1 MKRLFSRKNYR
12 RVFYR
17 YLVMYFAVLFLF
29 TTVVTYSK
37 YISMISSNS
46 NARVAKFDADI
57 SYLGNSLC
65 VPGGEVCEMGSFRP
79 TSPISYYFQTDVDF
93 EVSTLFVLSIFI
105 DSDFDIVGLYQREEG
120 DNDYTAISFSK
131 NTNLIELKKVIAP
144 NEGKKVTYKIVV
156 RYTGE
161 NLVYHD
167 GDSPYYEYQEKS
179 IINQE
184 IVKVSYS
191 AKQLKG
197 GK

>member
-1 MKRLFSRKNYR
+1 MKKLFSNQKYR
-12 RVFYR
+12 RIFYR

-37 YISMISSNS
+37 YISRLSSTS
-46 NARVAKFDADI
+46 NARVAKFDVDI

-65 VPGGEVCEMGSFRP
+65 VPGGDACEMGSFRP
-79 TSPISYYFQTDVDF
+79 TAEIPYYFQTVADF
-93 EVSTLFVLSIFI
+93 EVSVLFVLSLSIAN
-105 DSDFDIVGLYQREEG
+105 DFKVVGLYKKEEG
-120 DNDYTAISFSK
+120 MSDYSAIEFSSDSSF
-131 NTNLIELKKVIAP
+131 IELKQVIAP
-144 NEGKKVTYKIVV
+144 NEAKRTIYKVVV
-156 RYTGE
+156 KYQGN

-167 GDSPYYEYQEKS
+167 GENSYYEYQNKEAVS
-179 IINQE
+179 NE